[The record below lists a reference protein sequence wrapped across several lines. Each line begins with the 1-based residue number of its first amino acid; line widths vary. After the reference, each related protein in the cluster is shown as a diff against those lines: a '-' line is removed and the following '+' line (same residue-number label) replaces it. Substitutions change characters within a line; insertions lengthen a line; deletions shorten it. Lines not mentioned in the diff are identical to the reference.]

1 VNIDI
6 SKLTLQQK
14 IGQLF
19 LVSFDGTELSDET
32 KAHFLK
38 SCIGNYIYF
47 AKNLG
52 DYKKMRAL
60 SDSLQD
66 TAKAICGIPAF
77 ISVDQEGG
85 MVARVRTGSTHF
97 PAGMAVTA
105 SGIPPE
111 MVEQMGEMVG
121 EGLINLGI
129 NINHA
134 PIADVN
140 NNPNNPVIGAR
151 SYSDEPKVVSEIVS
165 AYIKGIQKSGV
176 LANAKHFPGHG
187 DTDLDS
193 HLDLPYIN
201 HDMDR
206 LHAVELMP
214 FKAAIACGTASIMSA
229 HIVFKAIDPEHP
241 ATLSPKVI
249 NGLLRSELGFDGLVI
264 SDCMSMSAVKDHY
277 TTPRGCVMAIK
288 AGVDLI
294 CLNADFE
301 TQQRAVLAV
310 HDAVTNGEIAVEV
323 IDAALTRILKYK
335 NEYLTNAAPQP
346 REVYPAHEKLADYIS
361 ERSITLDKSNRD
373 ILPLREKSVFVISTP
388 AYRSSIANDDIYK
401 SKAFASEA
409 AEAFKTDYI
418 IISRNPDE
426 AEIAATLAKATNYDT
441 ILYAACNATHN
452 RAQVRLFDA
461 LKAAGK
467 TVVLVTLGLPYD
479 ISLMGS
485 ADVHI
490 AAYEYSNR
498 SVNATIKALI
508 GEIEPTGRMPIRI

>member
-1 VNIDI
+1 MDIDI
-6 SKLTLQQK
+6 TKLTLKQK
-14 IGQLF
+14 IGQMF
-19 LVSFDGTELSDET
+19 LVSFDGTQLSEET
-32 KAHFLK
+32 REHFFK
-38 SCIGNYIYF
+38 TCIGNYIYF

-52 DYKKMRAL
+52 KYKKMRQL

-66 TAKAICGIPAF
+66 VAKKTSGIPAF

-105 SGIPPE
+105 SGISSE
-111 MVEQMGEMVG
+111 TVEQMGKMVG

-134 PIADVN
+134 PVADVN
-140 NNPNNPVIGAR
+140 NNPNNPVIGVRA
-151 SYSDEPKVVSEIVS
+151 YSDEPEVVSEIVP
-165 AYIKGIQKSGV
+165 AYVKGLQKSGV
-176 LANAKHFPGHG
+176 LANVKHFPGHG

-193 HLDLPYIN
+193 HLDLPYIS
-201 HDMDR
+201 HDMER
-206 LHAVELMP
+206 LHAVELAP
-214 FKAAIACGTASIMSA
+214 FKAAIACGVASIMSA
-229 HIVFKAIDPEHP
+229 HIVFRAIDPDRP

-264 SDCMSMSAVKDHY
+264 SDCMSMNAIKEHF
-277 TTPRGCVMAIK
+277 TTPRGCVMAIN

-294 CLNADFE
+294 CLNADIK
-301 TQQRAVLAV
+301 TQQRCAQDV
-310 HDAVTNGEIAVEV
+310 HDAVINGEISMET

-335 NEYLTNAAPQP
+335 KEYLTTTAPQP
-346 REVYPAHEKLADYIS
+346 NESYPAHDELADYIS
-361 ERSITLDKSNRD
+361 ERSITLDKNSRD
-373 ILPLREKSVFVISTP
+373 ILPLKGQGVFVISTP

-401 SKAFASEA
+401 AKTFAQEA
-409 AEAFKTDYI
+409 AEKLKSGYTI
-418 IISRNPDE
+418 IKRNPDE
-426 AEIAATLAKATNYDT
+426 AEIIETLAKAADYDT
-441 ILYAACNATHN
+441 ILYAACNAMHN
-452 RAQVRLFDA
+452 QGQVHLFDA

-490 AAYEYSNR
+490 VAYEYTNR
-498 SVNATIKALI
+498 SVRSVIKALV
-508 GEIEPTGRMPIRI
+508 GEIDFAGRMPVRI